1 MNLLNTV
8 KTKAIVA
15 AVIILVASAL
25 VFLWLRNQSAPQK
38 QYTYSIEAAFPNLSF
53 DQPVGLYSAGDGS
66 NRLFVLEKK
75 GVIRVFDNSEA
86 VIASA
91 VFLNITEKVISTGT
105 EEGLLGLAFHP
116 EFSSNG
122 YFYLDYTTDN
132 PLRTVVSRYSV
143 PQSSPNQADENS
155 EQILLEVLQPFS
167 NHNGGQLAFGPDSYL
182 YIALGDGGGAGDPQ
196 DNAQDRSNLLGKILR
211 IDVDTT
217 TGDLMYGIPSDNPF
231 VGNTVGYREEIFA
244 YGLRNPW
251 RFSFDSVRG
260 RLWAADVGQ
269 DRFEEIDIIESGEN
283 YGWNMME
290 GNVCYDPAE
299 GCNQTGLQL
308 PIWTYGR
315 DQGISVT
322 GGFVYRGLEMT
333 GLNGW
338 YIYGDY
344 GSGRIWALQYDGSA
358 ADNKELV
365 KTDMKITSF
374 GLDEQNELYV
384 CDFNGRIYR
393 LAESEIVP

>member
-1 MNLLNTV
+1 MLDTL
-8 KTKAIVA
+8 KAKAIVA
-15 AVIILVASAL
+15 VVIIVVAGTLA
-25 VFLWLRNQSAPQK
+25 FLWWRNQSAPQK
-38 QYTYSIEAAFPNLSF
+38 QYTYDIEVAFPNLSS

-66 NRLFVLEKK
+66 NRIFVLERK
-75 GVIRVFDNSEA
+75 GVIRVFDNAETVTTST
-86 VIASA
+86 
-91 VFLNITEKVISTGT
+91 VFLNITKRVISTGT

-132 PLRTVVSRYSV
+132 PLRTVVARFSV
-143 PQSSPNQADENS
+143 PQSSPDNADENS

-167 NHNGGQLAFGPDSYL
+167 NHNGGQLAFGPDGYL

-196 DNAQDRSNLLGKILR
+196 DNAQDRSSLLGKILR

-217 TGDLMYGIPSDNPF
+217 TGDLMYGIPTDNPF

-251 RFSFDSVRG
+251 RFSFDSATNW
-260 RLWAADVGQ
+260 LWAADVGQ
-269 DRFEEIDIIESGEN
+269 NRVEEIDIIESGEN
-283 YGWNMME
+283 YGWNIME
-290 GNVCYDPAE
+290 GNLCYDPAE
-299 GCNQTGLQL
+299 GCNQTGLQP

-315 DQGISVT
+315 EQGISVT
-322 GGFVYRGLEMT
+322 GGFVYRGLGMT

-344 GSGRIWALQYDGSA
+344 GSGRIWALQYDGSTA
-358 ADNKELV
+358 VDKELA
-365 KTDMKITSF
+365 KTDLRITSF
-374 GLDEQNELYV
+374 GLDDQNELYV
-384 CDFNGRIYR
+384 CDFRGRIYR
-393 LAESEIVP
+393 LVESEIAP